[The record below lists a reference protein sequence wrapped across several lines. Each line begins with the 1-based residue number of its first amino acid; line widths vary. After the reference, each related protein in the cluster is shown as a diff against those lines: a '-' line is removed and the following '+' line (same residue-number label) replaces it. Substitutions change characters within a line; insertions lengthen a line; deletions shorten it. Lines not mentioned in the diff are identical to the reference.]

1 MKINNTAWDNLL
13 QSLITKCNILMNGI
27 SKWEAKAPD
36 ILKVKQLIYSNY
48 VRRIVK
54 LQHLNEYEVY
64 VSNWFQDR
72 LQDTALL
79 SVVKHYEGDSRVW

>member
-1 MKINNTAWDNLL
+1 
-13 QSLITKCNILMNGI
+13 MNGI

-54 LQHLNEYEVY
+54 MQHLNEYEVY